1 MSEQW
6 NNYSYKMTDEGVVI
20 LQYRPEEA
28 FALPDGTEDVMGED
42 IAIIPSSIEGS
53 PVVEIGEEAFTEHGA
68 LLSKI
73 EVPSTVKRIGKGAFK
88 MCMSLME
95 LVLHDGLEEIGAE
108 AFYLTPLTEI
118 ALPDTMRVMEEP
130 WEMSAIRILVSP
142 EHPCFFTDGF
152 CLYRKKEA
160 EQELLVACQQE
171 ERTVY
176 RVADG
181 TTVIGESAFA
191 GNEMLERVMLP
202 GSVHTIRAS
211 AFEECRRLREV
222 VLPETDLMQT
232 ASKESM
238 VQNLSEEIFGLRCIG
253 ELAFSHCICLKEI
266 YLPSTV
272 EKIGRFALS
281 DTFGWS
287 ETLIGLEKITVSAAN
302 IHFTAD
308 ENALFEIGGNN
319 DRYLVKYFGLSSA
332 YQIPADVTRILPGAF
347 RRAKFRKCRIPKS
360 VQDVG
365 KDAFRECTALEELEL
380 EESGMRL
387 YVPRQPVYRKDEI
400 TELFY
405 SAEREERL
413 QRMRTAEAQGE
424 QKPGRWSILDF
435 PEKWRDFAAYYP
447 KPRYEMAARQ
457 GSVICRENTMREKTV
472 GRQDMMQEETAG
484 GQYTMDSG
492 RRFVYDYR
500 GYDALFPTY
509 LSLPEKCGMACCRLK
524 YPVCLSEENAEEYR
538 MFVAE
543 NLTDILR
550 DVSKTQDIDHL
561 ALLAELVFFTED
573 NIGACLDVFA
583 RTGATKCTGFLLNY

>member
-1 MSEQW
+1 
-6 NNYSYKMTDEGVVI
+6 
-20 LQYRPEEA
+20 LQYRPREA
-28 FALPDGTEDVMGED
+28 FARSDGTADITGED
-42 IAIIPSSIEGS
+42 IAIIPSFIEGS
-53 PVVEIGEEAFTEHGA
+53 PVVEIGEEAFTEFGV

-73 EVPSTVKRIGKGAFK
+73 EVPSTVRRIRKGAFK
-88 MCMSLME
+88 MCMSLTE

-108 AFYLTPLTEI
+108 ALYLTPLTEL
-118 ALPDTMRVMEEP
+118 ALPDTVCVMEEP
-130 WEMSAIRILVSP
+130 WNLSAIRILVSP
-142 EHPCFFTDGF
+142 EHSCFFTDGF

-191 GNEMLERVMLP
+191 GNEMLERGMLP

-222 VLPETDLMQT
+222 VLPETDWMQT
-232 ASKESM
+232 DSKESI
-238 VQNLSEEIFGLRCIG
+238 VPNPLGKISGLRCIG
-253 ELAFSHCICLKEI
+253 ALAFSHCICLKEI

-272 EKIGRFALS
+272 ENIGRFAVS

-302 IHFTAD
+302 LHFQAD
-308 ENALFEIGGNN
+308 ENALFEIGDNN

-347 RRAKFRKCRIPKS
+347 RRAKFRKCRIPES
-360 VQDVG
+360 VRDVG
-365 KDAFRECTALEELEL
+365 EDAFRECAALEELEL

-387 YVPRQPVYRKDEI
+387 YVPHQPVYRKDEI

-405 SAEREERL
+405 NAEREERIRKM
-413 QRMRTAEAQGE
+413 QAAEERGE
-424 QKPGRWSILDF
+424 QKPGRWSILDL
-435 PEKWRDFAAYYP
+435 PDKWKDFATYYP
-447 KPRYEMAARQ
+447 KPWRETAVQQESALQREAIALRLAAEQ
-457 GSVICRENTMREKTV
+457 PLEGKL
-472 GRQDMMQEETAG
+472 QETAG
-484 GQYTMDSG
+484 RQYTMNSG
-492 RRFVYDYR
+492 KRLLYDYG

-524 YPVCLSEENAEEYR
+524 YPICLSKETTEEYR
-538 MFVAE
+538 TFVTE

-550 DVSKTQDIDHL
+550 DISKTQDIDRL
-561 ALLAELVFFTED
+561 ALLAELNFFTED
-573 NIGACLDVFA
+573 NIGSCLDVFA
-583 RTGATKCTGFLLNY
+583 RIGATKCTGFLLNYQREHFTENDFDFSL